1 MQRVLAAA
9 VGVSLALGAVP
20 GAASA
25 RLAGPPADD
34 VVGFDGGFREGQ
46 THFNAGEYLPAAR
59 TWTRAVQL
67 LQEKPENKSN
77 RAAVY
82 GYIAEAYRK
91 AVLNGASEDIIREGL
106 GVLDEYADRYSR
118 HYPGEELPAQV
129 AETREKFRSVIA
141 VAEAAREPVTP
152 APAPDSTPERPA
164 DAGSR
169 GDSAPGDKPWR
180 GLTIGGGVALG
191 GGLAMLGMFAGG
203 LARVRATE
211 QQFDDP
217 ANGCSLDDLSGT
229 CAEIDRY
236 GRSMDRVATAG
247 IIMAPMLLAAG
258 AAMLAIGLKRRS
270 AQRTIAPV
278 FGPRVAGLVWEQRF

>member
-9 VGVSLALGAVP
+9 VGVSLSLGAVP

-34 VVGFDGGFREGQ
+34 VVGFDVGFREGQ
-46 THFNAGEYLPAAR
+46 TQFNAGEYLPAAR

-106 GVLDEYADRYSR
+106 GVLDDYAARYSQL
-118 HYPGEELPAQV
+118 YPGEDLSAQV
-129 AETREKFRSVIA
+129 AETREEFRSVIDA
-141 VAEAAREPVTP
+141 ADAAREPVAP
-152 APAPDSTPERPA
+152 APAPEPTA
-164 DAGSR
+164 DAGSGRSR
-169 GDSAPGDKPWR
+169 GDSAPGDRPWK

-191 GGLAMLGMFAGG
+191 GGLAMFGMFAGG

-229 CAEIDRY
+229 CAELDRY
-236 GRSMDRVATAG
+236 GRSMDRVATVG

-278 FGPRVAGLVWEQRF
+278 FGPRMAGLVWEQRF